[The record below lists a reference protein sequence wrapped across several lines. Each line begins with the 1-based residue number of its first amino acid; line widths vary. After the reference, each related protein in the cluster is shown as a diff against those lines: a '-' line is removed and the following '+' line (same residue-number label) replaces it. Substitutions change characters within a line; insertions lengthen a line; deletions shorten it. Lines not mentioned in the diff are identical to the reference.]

1 MRKFL
6 AFLLV
11 LSLLPAAVLADDL
24 AAMSIADLVQ
34 LRHDV
39 DLEIA
44 SRNAAG
50 DGQAVVVDGVA
61 FRLYLVEVGQARD
74 GLPGL
79 GVVLLANN
87 TGSTSMTPLY
97 DLGITVTQGGRPLE
111 VSWVVSDHFTSG
123 TVSTSQSTVI
133 APGAVDMQ
141 VFLGYALAGEG
152 DRVEI
157 TLSRKHTR
165 AGEDPF
171 CGTFVADL
179 SGLR

>member
-11 LSLLPAAVLADDL
+11 LSLLPAAALADDL

-74 GLPGL
+74 DLPGL

-87 TGSTSMTPLY
+87 TGSTSM
-97 DLGITVTQGGRPLE
+97 RE
-111 VSWVVSDHFTSG
+111 S
-123 TVSTSQSTVI
+123 
-133 APGAVDMQ
+133 
-141 VFLGYALAGEG
+141 
-152 DRVEI
+152 
-157 TLSRKHTR
+157 
-165 AGEDPF
+165 
-171 CGTFVADL
+171 
-179 SGLR
+179 

>member
-11 LSLLPAAVLADDL
+11 LSLLPAAALADDL

-74 GLPGL
+74 DLPGL

-97 DLGITVTQGGRPLE
+97 DLGITVTLE
-111 VSWVVSDHFTSG
+111 VSWVISDHFTSG
-123 TVSTSQSTVI
+123 TVSTSQTAGI

>member
-50 DGQAVVVDGVA
+50 M
-61 FRLYLVEVGQARD
+61 AR
-74 GLPGL
+74 P
-79 GVVLLANN
+79 
-87 TGSTSMTPLY
+87 
-97 DLGITVTQGGRPLE
+97 
-111 VSWVVSDHFTSG
+111 W
-123 TVSTSQSTVI
+123 
-133 APGAVDMQ
+133 
-141 VFLGYALAGEG
+141 
-152 DRVEI
+152 
-157 TLSRKHTR
+157 
-165 AGEDPF
+165 
-171 CGTFVADL
+171 
-179 SGLR
+179 